1 MKIFLVP
8 GHGGK
13 DPGCIGPTGLQ
24 EKHVALQIAER
35 LERLLVA
42 GGFTVGMSRTVD
54 TYVSPDDQR
63 RLANTWGADVVVA
76 IHLNACTTP
85 TAKGFEVWTTRG
97 VTRSDALATEVF
109 FSLGEQLKGEPGRKD
124 MVDGDVDKESNFAAI
139 MCIAPAILI
148 EFGFLSNPETEDK
161 FRRPA
166 TIDACARAVAVGLD
180 RWIGK
185 TMGAHA

>member
-1 MKIFLVP
+1 MKVFLVP

-54 TYVSPDDQR
+54 TYIAPDDQR
-63 RLANTWGADVVVA
+63 KAANRWGADVVVA
-76 IHLNACTTP
+76 VHLNAVESRD
-85 TAKGFEVWTTRG
+85 ARGYEVWTTRG
-97 VTRSDALATEVF
+97 MTRSDALATEVF
-109 FSLGEQLKGEPGRKD
+109 HALGEHLSGEPGRKD
-124 MVDGDVDKESNFAAI
+124 VSDGDPDKESDFAVLR
-139 MCIAPAILI
+139 CIAPAILV
-148 EFGFLSNPETEDK
+148 ECGFISHPPTEDK

-166 TIDACARAVAVGLD
+166 MIDYCARGIAVGLD
-180 RWIGK
+180 RWIQK
-185 TMGAHA
+185 TTGAP